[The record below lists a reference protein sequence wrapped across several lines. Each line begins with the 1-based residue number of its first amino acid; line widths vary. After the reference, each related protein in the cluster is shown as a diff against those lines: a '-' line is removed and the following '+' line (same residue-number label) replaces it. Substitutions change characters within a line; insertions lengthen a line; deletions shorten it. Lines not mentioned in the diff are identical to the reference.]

1 MGCKTGRDERAN
13 PGQPRPATRPGIFG
27 CIDPEPQAPSIGLM
41 APVQKG
47 STAATHHSFLTA
59 RPCES
64 PGGREINA
72 EAGPGSASSQRSTPM
87 STRSSSPRR
96 TSCRAALV
104 ALLALSSA
112 ALASLPGSALAA
124 DKAPA
129 KEKSAG
135 KASPS
140 ADRDTARRLVLE
152 GDAFYDRREFARALE
167 RYSQAY
173 GLMRVPTVGIEVI
186 KAQTALGKLVEAQAT
201 AQEVASTP
209 KKRGE
214 PAVFEEARTRAAQS
228 NLRVTGMIPSLWLEV
243 SPPGVVFEV
252 QIDGITPSTSPPYQL
267 NPGPHK
273 VRVQAK
279 GYQARFLDIELREA
293 ERLNRRAD
301 LVADGPIPAKAV
313 VAGAASAAGAG
324 VASKSADAPS
334 SPPGSAGASTAKT
347 PTPGTAGTGTTSAS
361 TASKP
366 ASGEADLP
374 APTSSSPSTVADSK
388 SSSAEPHARAEQ
400 PAAEPA
406 SVKEKPAA
414 ARQGSSTRT
423 LGWVGLAV
431 TGLAAG
437 VGTYAGIKAFS
448 SKPDCPDDTC
458 TASQQDDIDSS
469 ERMGTVANV
478 SVGLAVVTGALSI
491 WALASSEDDDS
502 KESASLYELPVTVSV
517 GKLNEIR
524 ISGRF

>member
-1 MGCKTGRDERAN
+1 
-13 PGQPRPATRPGIFG
+13 
-27 CIDPEPQAPSIGLM
+27 
-41 APVQKG
+41 
-47 STAATHHSFLTA
+47 
-59 RPCES
+59 
-64 PGGREINA
+64 
-72 EAGPGSASSQRSTPM
+72 M
-87 STRSSSPRR
+87 STRSSTPRQ
-96 TSCRAALV
+96 TSCQAALV
-104 ALLALSSA
+104 TLLTLSSA
-112 ALASLPGSALAA
+112 ALTSLPGSALAA
-124 DKAPA
+124 EKAAA
-129 KEKSAG
+129 KEKAAGEKAAPEKAAG
-135 KASPS
+135 KASS
-140 ADRDTARRLVLE
+140 SGDRDAARRLVLE

-173 GLMRVPTVGIEVI
+173 RVMRVPTVGIEVI
-186 KAQTALGKLVEAQAT
+186 KAQTALGKLVEAQVT

-228 NLRVTGMIPSLWLEV
+228 NLRLTGMIPSLWLEV

-252 QIDGITPSTSPPYQL
+252 QIDGVTPSTSPPYQL

-279 GYQARFLDIELREA
+279 GYQARHLDIELREA

-313 VAGAASAAGAG
+313 AADAASAAGAAL
-324 VASKSADAPS
+324 ASKSADAPS
-334 SPPGSAGASTAKT
+334 APPTTGSAGASTAKAVT
-347 PTPGTAGTGTTSAS
+347 PSTTSAG

-366 ASGEADLP
+366 TSGDEDLP
-374 APTSSSPSTVADSK
+374 APSNETR
-388 SSSAEPHARAEQ
+388 ARAEQ

-406 SVKEKPAA
+406 SVEEKPAA
-414 ARQGSSTRT
+414 AQQGSSTRT

-448 SKPDCPDDTC
+448 SKPDCPNDTC
-458 TASQQDDIDSS
+458 TPSQQDDIDSS
-469 ERMGTVANV
+469 ERMGTIANV
-478 SVGLAVVTGALSI
+478 SVGVAVVTGALSI

-502 KESASLYELPVTVSV
+502 SQERASLYELPVSVSV
-517 GKLNEIR
+517 GKLNVIR